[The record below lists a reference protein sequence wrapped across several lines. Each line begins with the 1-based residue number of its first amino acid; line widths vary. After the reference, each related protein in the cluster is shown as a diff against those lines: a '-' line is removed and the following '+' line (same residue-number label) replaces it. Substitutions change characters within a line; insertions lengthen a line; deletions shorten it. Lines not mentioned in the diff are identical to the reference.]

1 MEKLLTETLEIARKN
16 FKKFGFE
23 DEQIVSLLSSG
34 EKDLSKELSKLQ
46 KLIENDPIDIATV
59 NLSLHALKG
68 LFLTMGNS
76 IVADQLNELHQE
88 TNNASIISDIKLLL
102 DF

>member
-1 MEKLLTETLEIARKN
+1 MEKLLTETLEFARKN
-16 FKKFGFE
+16 FKEFGFE
-23 DEQIVSLLSSG
+23 DQQIVSLLSSG
-34 EKDLSKELSKLQ
+34 KNDLTKELNKLQ
-46 KLIENDPIDIATV
+46 QLLENDPIDIAAV

-88 TNNASIISDIKLLL
+88 TNNVSIISKIKSLLG
-102 DF
+102 F

>member
-1 MEKLLTETLEIARKN
+1 MEKLLAETLEIARKN

-23 DEQIVSLLSSG
+23 DEQIVLLLTSG
-34 EKDLSKELSKLQ
+34 KNDLTKELNKLQ
-46 KLIENDPIDIATV
+46 KLLENDPIDIATV

-68 LFLTMGNS
+68 LFSTMGNS

-88 TNNASIISDIKLLL
+88 ANHVSIVSEIKSLLG
-102 DF
+102 F